1 VSLLTAIARRLALA
15 ALFVFA
21 LSFSVRSGELEDF
34 HAAVAEATEDYN
46 AAMATLETRGQEET
60 AAAVQR
66 FRQSWQAINERFGRH
81 RPAPFAD
88 AKEFMTTFVLVDTR
102 LIGVLLTIDM
112 GNRKAAR
119 DGLIPIAATLADLSA
134 RSAPRR

>member
-1 VSLLTAIARRLALA
+1 MLLVRAIARRLVLA

-34 HAAVAEATEDYN
+34 HAAVADATVEYN
-46 AAMATLETRGQEET
+46 TAMATLETSGQEET

-66 FRQSWQAINERFGRH
+66 FRQSWQAINDRFGRH

-88 AKEFMTTFVLVDTR
+88 AQEFMTTFVLVDTR
-102 LIGVLLTIDM
+102 LIGVLLTIDL

-119 DGLIPIAATLADLSA
+119 DGLAPIAATLADLSA